1 MEYNNLNRENG
12 GDPESMDIK
21 VVVEKFISRW
31 RWFAVSIPL
40 CLLIAF
46 LVCQSRVPVYNVT
59 GKVMISD
66 SKKGELGSNVMMKE
80 LGLSATDMFVE
91 NEIVELQA
99 KNLLREVVKE
109 LDLNI
114 RYFREGFLRDREL
127 YDSSPVKVLVDNP
140 AGIRD
145 TSFYVTLDTANV
157 VILSDLDGK
166 EIWSGH
172 YSESVSMGDYHLSI
186 ERNGEVPSRGK
197 IRVDLSDYR
206 KTTDRFS
213 KNLNVQ
219 ILVKNT
225 NSVLVSLK
233 DAVPT
238 RGIAIINTL
247 VKRYNR
253 NGIDNK
259 RIVSEATVEFINERL
274 DVINKELGSIERSAE
289 NFKKTNRLTDITSDA
304 AFVMERKK
312 QSEAELLKLQTELD
326 VLRSIHAVIT
336 QKRVDEFTLL
346 PENLGLSDE
355 GLNAG
360 IARYNEMVLRRGKLL
375 QSASESNPI
384 VMGLNT
390 QLRELKKNIQET
402 ISNVESSLLIKL
414 KSVEKENTS
423 VNKML
428 NSVPTQE
435 KQFRAIARQQ
445 ELKENLFLFLMQKRE
460 EAEIAKLIYVAT
472 AKIIE
477 DPSAGN
483 APVEPKKTLIMLVGL
498 ILGIG
503 IPAGII
509 LLLETLND
517 KVRSVDEVKRA
528 LPFPVLGDIPEL
540 SKEETTLQR
549 ENFSVSESMQVIR
562 EKLNYMLGEKAC
574 AVLLVT
580 SGVPGEG
587 KTLVSAHLARAY
599 AKAGKK
605 TLLIGCDLRNP
616 RLHTYLHKDYSRGL
630 SAYLAGMEPEWKSLV
645 HSLGDHLDVLFGGD
659 VPPNPVALLSGERFV
674 KMLTEL
680 KKQYDCIVLDTPPVG
695 ILADAFALIKQA
707 DACICVTRL
716 NVLPRG
722 MLATLQ
728 ALESEHHVTNCGVI
742 VNGVSRRI
750 HYYKYG
756 YGYGSYYNKQHKE

>member
-1 MEYNNLNRENG
+1 M
-12 GDPESMDIK
+12 
-21 VVVEKFISRW
+21 
-31 RWFAVSIPL
+31 
-40 CLLIAF
+40 
-46 LVCQSRVPVYNVT
+46 
-59 GKVMISD
+59 
-66 SKKGELGSNVMMKE
+66 
-80 LGLSATDMFVE
+80 
-91 NEIVELQA
+91 
-99 KNLLREVVKE
+99 
-109 LDLNI
+109 
-114 RYFREGFLRDREL
+114 
-127 YDSSPVKVLVDNP
+127 
-140 AGIRD
+140 
-145 TSFYVTLDTANV
+145 
-157 VILSDLDGK
+157 
-166 EIWSGH
+166 
-172 YSESVSMGDYHLSI
+172 
-186 ERNGEVPSRGK
+186 
-197 IRVDLSDYR
+197 
-206 KTTDRFS
+206 
-213 KNLNVQ
+213 
-219 ILVKNT
+219 
-225 NSVLVSLK
+225 LVSLK
-233 DAVPT
+233 DAVPA
-238 RGIAIINTL
+238 RGIAVINML
-247 VKRYNR
+247 VKRYNQ

-289 NFKKTNRLTDITSDA
+289 DFKKTNRLTDITSDA

-312 QSEAELLKLQTELD
+312 QAEAELLKLQTELD
-326 VLRSIHAVIT
+326 VLRGIRAAIT
-336 QKRVDEFTLL
+336 QKRVEEFTLL

-402 ISNVESSLLIKL
+402 IANVESSLLIKL
-414 KSVEKENTS
+414 KSVEKETDS
-423 VNKML
+423 VNEML
-428 NSVPTQE
+428 TSVPTQE
-435 KQFRAIARQQ
+435 KQYRAIARQQ

-477 DPSAGN
+477 DPSAGD
-483 APVEPKKTLIMLVGL
+483 APVEPKKALIMLLGL
-498 ILGIG
+498 ILGVG
-503 IPAGII
+503 IPSGII

-540 SKEETTLQR
+540 AKEETTLQK

-562 EKLNYMLGEKAC
+562 EKLNYMLGENSC
-574 AVLLVT
+574 PVLLVT

-587 KTLVSAHLARAY
+587 KTLVAAHLAQAY
-599 AKAGKK
+599 AKAGRK

-616 RLHTYLHKDYSRGL
+616 QLHSYLHKDYSRGL
-630 SAYLAGMEPEWKSLV
+630 SAYLAGLEPEWKSLV

-659 VPPNPVALLSGERFV
+659 VPPNPVALLSGERFA
-674 KMLTEL
+674 KLLTEL
-680 KKQYDCIVLDTPPVG
+680 KKQYDCVVLDTPPVG
-695 ILADAFALIKQA
+695 ILADTLTMFKQA

-722 MLATLQ
+722 MLASLR
-728 ALESEHHVTNCGVI
+728 ALENEHHVTNCGVI

-756 YGYGSYYNKQHKE
+756 NGYGSYYKQHRE

>member
-31 RWFAVSIPL
+31 RWFVVSIPL

-46 LVCQSRVPVYNVT
+46 LVCQSWVPIYNVT

-80 LGLSATDMFVE
+80 LGFAATDMFVE
-91 NEIVELQA
+91 NEIVELQS

-157 VILSDLDGK
+157 VVLSDLDGK

-186 ERNGEVPSRGK
+186 ERNGEVSSREK

-274 DVINKELGSIERSAE
+274 DVINQELGSIERSAE

-326 VLRSIHAVIT
+326 VLRSIRAAIT

-390 QLRELKKNIQET
+390 RVEEKYTGDDFQRGKRLADQVKERGKREHLREQDAELRAHARKT
-402 ISNVESSLLIKL
+402 I
-414 KSVEKENTS
+414 
-423 VNKML
+423 
-428 NSVPTQE
+428 PCH
-435 KQFRAIARQQ
+435 R
-445 ELKENLFLFLMQKRE
+445 
-460 EAEIAKLIYVAT
+460 
-472 AKIIE
+472 
-477 DPSAGN
+477 PSTGTEGK
-483 APVEPKKTLIMLVGL
+483 P
-498 ILGIG
+498 
-503 IPAGII
+503 
-509 LLLETLND
+509 
-517 KVRSVDEVKRA
+517 
-528 LPFPVLGDIPEL
+528 LPFPD
-540 SKEETTLQR
+540 
-549 ENFSVSESMQVIR
+549 
-562 EKLNYMLGEKAC
+562 
-574 AVLLVT
+574 
-580 SGVPGEG
+580 
-587 KTLVSAHLARAY
+587 
-599 AKAGKK
+599 AKAGRSGDRE
-605 TLLIGCDLRNP
+605 IDLRG
-616 RLHTYLHKDYSRGL
+616 HG
-630 SAYLAGMEPEWKSLV
+630 
-645 HSLGDHLDVLFGGD
+645 
-659 VPPNPVALLSGERFV
+659 
-674 KMLTEL
+674 
-680 KKQYDCIVLDTPPVG
+680 
-695 ILADAFALIKQA
+695 
-707 DACICVTRL
+707 
-716 NVLPRG
+716 
-722 MLATLQ
+722 
-728 ALESEHHVTNCGVI
+728 
-742 VNGVSRRI
+742 
-750 HYYKYG
+750 
-756 YGYGSYYNKQHKE
+756 